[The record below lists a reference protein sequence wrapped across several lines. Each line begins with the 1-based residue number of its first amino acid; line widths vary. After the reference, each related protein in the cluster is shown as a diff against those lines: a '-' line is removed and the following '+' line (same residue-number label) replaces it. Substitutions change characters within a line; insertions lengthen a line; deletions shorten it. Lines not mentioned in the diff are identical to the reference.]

1 MNLLTLNLHK
11 PLEWS
16 SATAREAG
24 IASIHDAFIAVATAP
39 ECAEIAMFW
48 DYDSIVDETGDD
60 GPTVARPLPE
70 PTRVAASGLSTA
82 IESVARPQNGGQAA
96 DRLEPGRYLFM
107 QTRMPAGVDAAA
119 ENDWLADTLEW
130 FAREAWWTKATR
142 TGELIVRLV
151 REDGKTAVQV
161 VQKIP

>member
-1 MNLLTLNLHK
+1 
-11 PLEWS
+11 
-16 SATAREAG
+16 
-24 IASIHDAFIAVATAP
+24 
-39 ECAEIAMFW
+39 
-48 DYDSIVDETGDD
+48 
-60 GPTVARPLPE
+60 
-70 PTRVAASGLSTA
+70 
-82 IESVARPQNGGQAA
+82 
-96 DRLEPGRYLFM
+96 
-107 QTRMPAGVDAAA
+107 MPAGVDAAA